1 VADRDGI
8 YDEARVRMRFQC
20 HNLVV
25 LYYTIVGRA
34 IKEQRGYAVEI
45 LFGLVAHHKSMLCQP
60 LLGGFMT
67 YPFL

>member
-1 VADRDGI
+1 
-8 YDEARVRMRFQC
+8 MRFQC

-45 LFGLVAHHKSMLCQP
+45 LFGLVAHHKSMLYQP